1 VSKPYVPIR
10 AFAQATTPRLAER
23 PLPCEKWEVNFSMFD
38 DAPVVF
44 SIMEIKRFYPDQ
56 WVAVAVTETD
66 ADGFAS
72 RGEVIMHN
80 SDEQFVWTAIKLGE
94 AEDPI
99 YVFYTG
105 SRQRITAAA

>member
-1 VSKPYVPIR
+1 MFGNVS
-10 AFAQATTPRLAER
+10 
-23 PLPCEKWEVNFSMFD
+23 
-38 DAPVVF
+38 VVF
-44 SIMEIKRFYPDQ
+44 SIIEIKRFYPEQ

-72 RGEVIMHN
+72 KGEVIMHD
-80 SDEQFVWTAIKLGE
+80 SEEQFVWTAIKLGE

-105 SRQRITAAA
+105 SRQRIDAAA

>member
-1 VSKPYVPIR
+1 
-10 AFAQATTPRLAER
+10 
-23 PLPCEKWEVNFSMFD
+23 MFGN
-38 DAPVVF
+38 ASVIF

-72 RGEVIMHN
+72 KGEVIMHN
-80 SDEQFVWTAIKLGE
+80 SEEQFVWTALKLGE
-94 AEDPI
+94 ADDPI

-105 SRQRITAAA
+105 PRQRITTAA

>member
-1 VSKPYVPIR
+1 MFGNVS
-10 AFAQATTPRLAER
+10 
-23 PLPCEKWEVNFSMFD
+23 
-38 DAPVVF
+38 VVF
-44 SIMEIKRFYPDQ
+44 SIMEIKRFYPEQ

-72 RGEVIMHN
+72 KGEVIMHD
-80 SDEQFVWTAIKLGE
+80 SEEQFVWTAIKLGE

-105 SRQRITAAA
+105 SRQRIDAAA